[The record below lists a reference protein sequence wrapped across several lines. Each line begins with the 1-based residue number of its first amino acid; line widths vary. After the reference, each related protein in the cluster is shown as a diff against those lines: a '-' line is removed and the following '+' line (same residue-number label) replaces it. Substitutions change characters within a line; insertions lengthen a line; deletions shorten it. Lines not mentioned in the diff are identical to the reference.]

1 MSNKKWKMNWEKKLF
16 WTKKEVCLL
25 NLHQQIIVISSQN
38 NVQKYCTKGHEEVFN
53 NQKVISLEKNPLLT
67 LLFFFTANSLIVAL
81 PFPRATSHRSIFVH
95 FLSGGNLVIV
105 SIFHI
110 GAFTQHI
117 ICWQSTATY
126 FWLNQKMT
134 IQKIDT
140 ITRVPL
146 DKDPFLF
153 IFCPVVCNLVIF
165 SMFCIFIFWKIN
177 ISIKNMWQYLANR
190 RYVD

>member
-1 MSNKKWKMNWEKKLF
+1 M
-16 WTKKEVCLL
+16 
-25 NLHQQIIVISSQN
+25 ISSQN

-126 FWLNQKMT
+126 F
-134 IQKIDT
+134 
-140 ITRVPL
+140 
-146 DKDPFLF
+146 
-153 IFCPVVCNLVIF
+153 
-165 SMFCIFIFWKIN
+165 
-177 ISIKNMWQYLANR
+177 
-190 RYVD
+190 